1 MYLNTKNMENIFNLS
16 VQYLEKYSSTFSW
29 HTGAGTPI
37 HIFEILRFESS
48 NVGHLLYAAG

>member
-1 MYLNTKNMENIFNLS
+1 MENIFNLS